1 MQQFGWV
8 GQRPVLAARFALPL
22 AVRELALVAA
32 FQVPLTP
39 PEPVPVPVPVPV
51 SVFLGEA
58 QVKQNLASVRLLVAV
73 VAVQAVS
80 AVGEAPFALAL
91 WLQHL
96 PQFPCLR
103 VLLIE

>member
-1 MQQFGWV
+1 MQQFGWAS
-8 GQRPVLAARFALPL
+8 QRPALATHFALPL

-32 FQVPLTP
+32 FQAPLTP
-39 PEPVPVPVPVPV
+39 PVPA
-51 SVFLGEA
+51 SVFSVEA
-58 QVKQNLASVRLLVAV
+58 QVQQNLALVQLLVAV

-80 AVGEAPFALAL
+80 AAGEAPFALAL

>member
-1 MQQFGWV
+1 MQQFGWA
-8 GQRPVLAARFALPL
+8 GQRPVLAAHFALSL
-22 AVRELALVAA
+22 AVRQLALVAA
-32 FQVPLTP
+32 FQVPLTR
-39 PEPVPVPVPVPV
+39 PVPVPVPA

-58 QVKQNLASVRLLVAV
+58 QVQQNLALVRLRVAV

-80 AVGEAPFALAL
+80 AVGEVPFALAL